1 MSLELEIALQQ
12 FLLPGLC
19 SLVGCWIL
27 AKTDQGE
34 GCFEDEPVR
43 GIGFQTLFGVAVCA
57 MGIFFSDLWQRG
69 ILGEPTEWLTWKPSR
84 QWERIAWMIPGS
96 MLAMGLLRCVI
107 STPVHF
113 AGVAGSLTASFAVGI
128 LYYSL
133 NQKEVWEDHENM
145 LLPWMA
151 AGCAAAI
158 LNVSSLNS
166 ISTSGG
172 FRWGSLVL
180 LGQFGCLAAITWQS
194 YASLG
199 QWCIVGIGVAL
210 GASIVGFFSRSTTK
224 LHYVWPLSI
233 VVLPLGIMAV
243 VCSVLSPFFFQSH
256 TLPLWLTG
264 AVLFLPTLVWVID
277 LVFGRLYG
285 VWMRVFFAGSVCG
298 LTLGAI
304 LYITKPWL

>member
-1 MSLELEIALQQ
+1 MSLEQEIALQQ

-19 SLVGCWIL
+19 ALVGCWIL
-27 AKTDQGE
+27 ARTDQGE
-34 GCFEDEPVR
+34 DCFEDEPVR
-43 GIGFQTLFGVAVCA
+43 GVGFQTLLGVAVCS
-57 MGIFFSDLWQRG
+57 MGIVFSDLWQRG
-69 ILGEPTEWLTWKPSR
+69 LVGEPTQWLTWKPSR
-84 QWERIAWMIPGS
+84 QWERIAWMVPGS
-96 MLAMGLLRCVI
+96 MLAMGMLRSVV

-113 AGVAGSLTASFAVGI
+113 AGVAGSFTASIAVGI

-133 NQKEVWEDHENM
+133 NQKEVWEDHQSI

-166 ISTSGG
+166 IATSGG
-172 FRWGSLVL
+172 FRWVSLVM
-180 LGQFGCLAAITWQS
+180 LGQFGCLASIILQS

-199 QWCIVGIGVAL
+199 RWCVVGIGAAL

-243 VCSVLSPFFFQSH
+243 VCAVLNPFFFQSH
-256 TLPLWLTG
+256 TLPLWLNGT
-264 AVLFLPTLVWVID
+264 VLFLPTIVWVVD
-277 LVFGRLYG
+277 LVLGRLYG
-285 VWMRVFFAGSVCG
+285 DWMRVFFAGSVFS

-304 LYITKPWL
+304 FYITKPWE